1 MIEGRGEQDMAR
13 ILVLE
18 DEEQSR
24 KALMAM
30 LAGTAGDIAA
40 DGAADLAE
48 ARRLLNGRDSYDL
61 FLLDVN
67 LDRHNS
73 GDSSGLIFANEV
85 REIVKYELTP
95 IVMLTSVV
103 SLEIEAYRK
112 VHCYQYILKPYQE
125 DEVREIVQRVL
136 SHSRP
141 AEKPFIIVK
150 KAGINYKIL
159 CEDIVFCKAIPRG
172 VCIYMKEEQMEI
184 PYLSIR
190 QLLDKLPKQ
199 EFFQCHRMY
208 VVNKGLIK
216 YYDLV
221 NQMIQVERYSDEI
234 DIGVTYK
241 ADVRRLL
248 NE

>member
-1 MIEGRGEQDMAR
+1 MAR

-18 DEEQSR
+18 DDEQSR
-24 KALMAM
+24 KALSAM
-30 LAGTAGDIAA
+30 LMGMPGNVTADT
-40 DGAADLAE
+40 AADLQG
-48 ARRLLNGRDSYDL
+48 ARKLLYGTNSYDL

-67 LDRHNS
+67 LDSSNS
-73 GDSSGLIFANEV
+73 GDSSGLTFANEV
-85 REIVKYELTP
+85 RQIVKYELVP
-95 IVMLTSVV
+95 IVMLTSVA

-125 DEVREIVQRVL
+125 EEVQKVVQRVL
-136 SHSRP
+136 SHIRP
-141 AEKPFIIVK
+141 TEKPFVIVK

-159 CEDIVFCKAIPRG
+159 CEDIVYCKAIPRG
-172 VCIYMKEEQMEI
+172 ICIYMKEEQMEV

-190 QLLDKLPKQ
+190 QLLDKLPEKD
-199 EFFQCHRMY
+199 FIQCHRMF
-208 VVNKGLIK
+208 VVNKEFVK

-221 NQMIQVERYSDEI
+221 NQMIQVERYPEQI